1 MIFAMGP
8 YKLLVADI
16 DGTAVDHNSNGD
28 EITAEHPAKIAVLA
42 AQTQD
47 KLISLATGRN
57 YLWAEPVIHAFE
69 INVPVIVNSG
79 SRIVEPASGRVL
91 WEKRLDVQ
99 KAKQI
104 YDFILKNV
112 DYANFNLG
120 LGHRKE
126 IAFAETTDEMFDDTI
141 YLDIIGVTPSAAS
154 MITDFVSTLQG
165 VASAT
170 PPSPQKLDFK
180 NVIVTNSEGTKYNA
194 LKELQKILG
203 VTQNE
208 TIAVGDG
215 NNDLPLFKA
224 SGLKVAVDNA
234 GEELKKAADLI
245 VSSVHEYGLAEVIN
259 KYLIQQN

>member
-1 MIFAMGP
+1 MVS

-28 EITAEHPAKIAVLA
+28 EITAQHPAKIAVLA
-42 AQTQD
+42 AQKQG
-47 KLISLATGRN
+47 KLVSLATGRN
-57 YLWAEPVIHAFE
+57 FLWAQPVIDAFE
-69 INVPVIVNSG
+69 IKVPVIVNSG
-79 SRIVEPASGRVL
+79 SRIVEPSSEQIL
-91 WEKRLDVQ
+91 WEKRLDTQ

-104 YDFILKNV
+104 YNFILKNV
-112 DYANFNLG
+112 DYSDFALG

-126 IAFAETTDEMFDDTI
+126 VAFAEATDEMFEDVI
-141 YLDIIGVTPSAAS
+141 YMDIIGVTDSIS
-154 MITDFVSTLQG
+154 TTITDYVATLES

-170 PPSPQKLDFK
+170 PPSPQRLHLK

-194 LKELQKILG
+194 LKELQNILG

-215 NNDLPLFKA
+215 NNDLPLFEA

-245 VSSVHEYGLAEVIN
+245 VSSVHEHGMADVIN
-259 KYLIQQN
+259 KYLIEQN